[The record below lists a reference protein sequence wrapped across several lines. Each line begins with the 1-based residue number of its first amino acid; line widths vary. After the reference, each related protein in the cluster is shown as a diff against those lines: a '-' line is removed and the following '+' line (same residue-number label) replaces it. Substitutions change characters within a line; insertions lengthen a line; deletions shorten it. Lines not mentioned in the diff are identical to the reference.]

1 MKSLRID
8 FRTDQR
14 WFWLWI
20 SAALCAVCLAGVTAA
35 YWQKAGREG
44 RHLESRNNIHRQ
56 QIARLGA
63 SKTITA
69 DPKQAS
75 AEQAAQLLQQDL
87 NKAFTSAENL
97 KEPGVR
103 LLRLELDGG
112 AGVLRLEFEL
122 DAVTKA
128 SAVSAA
134 LNAGYE
140 TRPWQLE
147 SVTGATGGSQ
157 AGFAPATALRGLW
170 TAQLSKL

>member
-1 MKSLRID
+1 MKSIHIE
-8 FRTDQR
+8 FRTGKH
-14 WFWLWI
+14 WVWI
-20 SAALCAVCLAGVTAA
+20 WALAALCAVCLAGVTAVH
-35 YWQKAGREG
+35 WQKAGRAG
-44 RHLESRNNIHRQ
+44 RDFESRMNISQQ

-63 SKTITA
+63 SKTITV

-97 KEPGVR
+97 KEPGIR

-122 DAVTKA
+122 DSVPKA
-128 SAVSAA
+128 SWVSAA

-147 SVTGATGGSQ
+147 SVTGAMGGSQ
-157 AGFAPATALRGLW
+157 AGFAPASALRGLW
-170 TAQLSKL
+170 TAQLPKL